1 VSEDDDVTGNR
12 AVRLMG
18 ARVRDLE
25 RQLGRKTREVE
36 IEVEILKEALDK
48 SRSKKRM
55 WLAQSRLKGGSRRR
69 RWPRRRACPGRT

>member
-1 VSEDDDVTGNR
+1 VSADDGVTGNR

-18 ARVRDLE
+18 ARIRDLE

-36 IEVEILKEALDK
+36 VEILKKALDK
-48 SRSKKRM
+48 SRSKKRT